1 MAPNIST
8 TFGTVDNQSFFA
20 GTEVSA
26 MTTAVTL
33 LAGQGKLKRG
43 SVLGKI
49 TANGKYAL
57 VNKAA
62 TDGSQIASLV
72 LSEDVDTTGADV
84 NAVAYKTGV
93 FRYDALKVAAG
104 DSVDNHKDELRTVNI
119 HYKTDRG

>member
-1 MAPNIST
+1 MANIST

-33 LAGQGKLKRG
+33 LAGQGKLKAG

-84 NAVAYKTGV
+84 NSVAYKTGV

-104 DSVDNHKDELRTVNI
+104 DSVANHKEELRTVNI